1 MRWLAPVPA
10 LIAGPAYA
18 EVFFTLAQAQ
28 SQMFPGEL
36 LSQVEVA
43 LDDAQAAAIRQA
55 SGIELRN
62 REPKLWR
69 ASGGGWFFLDQ
80 VLGKHEQI
88 TFALALDASGAVIGL
103 EILEYREHWGSEVRN
118 ARWRAQF
125 KGRSAGAL
133 PEFGRDIANISGAT
147 LSCRHV
153 TDGVKRLLATHAEL
167 SRGA

>member
-18 EVFFTLAQAQ
+18 EVFLTLAQAQ
-28 SQMFPGEL
+28 AQMFPGEL
-36 LSQVEVA
+36 MTKVE
-43 LDDAQAAAIRQA
+43 LQA
-55 SGIELRN
+55 SGRA
-62 REPKLWR
+62 PKVWR
-69 ASGGGWFFLDQ
+69 ASGGGWLFLDQ

-88 TFALALDASGAVIGL
+88 AYALALDAQGTVTGL

-125 KGRSAGAL
+125 KGRSAATP

-147 LSCRHV
+147 LSCRHL
-153 TDGVKRLLATHAEL
+153 TEGVKRLLATHAQL
-167 SRGA
+167 ARGA